1 MEKEILACIEDE
13 NIKYLHSGQISKYVF
28 PLERTEAHEKRVSH
42 LIIRFFIMA
51 FTPDNETAY
60 LVQKRGKN
68 KKSYP
73 GFYTDSASGH
83 VIYSPNLELNDI
95 KENAIR
101 ELEEEFGISP
111 KNIKKIIL
119 HDLNTEQD
127 NFTKEIAYIFF
138 GLVDYNVKLKPN
150 PKELEINESRFY
162 SKRELEI
169 LLSNEKAVD
178 YSKRIWN
185 YLIHRDALS
194 IFEKN
199 HNFKKSGSQN
209 VALFIGRFQ
218 PLHHGHIYVIYR
230 ILESHKK
237 LKIGIGSS
245 QLSETKNDPF
255 TSAERIEFIKTA
267 FEKRNISKNKYEIYE
282 IPDIF
287 NAQKWVDH
295 VVSIVGDFDVIYS
308 NSDWVRQLFRN
319 KGYMVGKKLGIFKKK
334 YNASNIRKLIGR
346 KNKNWTSLVPKEV
359 ANLMK
364 EFNGIER
371 IQSLYEISE
380 EA

>member
-1 MEKEILACIEDE
+1 MEKEILACIEDN
-13 NIKYLHSGQISKYVF
+13 NIKYLHSGQISKYIF
-28 PLERTEAHEKRVSH
+28 PLERSEAHKRQISH

-51 FTPDNETAY
+51 ITPDNEIMY

-73 GFYTDSASGH
+73 EYFTDSASGH

-101 ELEEEFGISP
+101 ELEEEFGITPNSI
-111 KNIKKIIL
+111 KNIIFHKL
-119 HDLNTEQD
+119 STEQD
-127 NFTKEIAYIFF
+127 NLTTEIAYIFL
-138 GLVDYNVKLKPN
+138 GLVDYGVKLN
-150 PKELEINESRFY
+150 PDSKELEVNGSRFY
-162 SKRELEI
+162 SKKELKNI
-169 LLSNEKAVD
+169 LSNKNSVD
-178 YSKRIWN
+178 YSKEIWN
-185 YLIHRDALS
+185 YLIQKDIISL
-194 IFEKN
+194 FKN
-199 HNFKKSGSQN
+199 NQNLKMNGSQDI
-209 VALFIGRFQ
+209 ALFIGRFQ

-245 QLSETKNDPF
+245 QLSKTKNDPF
-255 TSAERIEFIKTA
+255 TSEERIKFITSA
-267 FEKRNISKNKYEIYE
+267 FEKRKISKNRYKIYE

-308 NSDWVRQLFRN
+308 NSDWVRQLFQN
-319 KGYMVGKKLGIFKKK
+319 KGYLVGKKLGIFKKK
-334 YNASNIRKLIGR
+334 YNASNVRKLIS
-346 KNKNWTSLVPKEV
+346 KEKKNWTSLVPKEV
-359 ANLMK
+359 ANLMIK
-364 EFNGIER
+364 FKGIER
-371 IQSLYEISE
+371 IQTLYEIRE

>member
-199 HNFKKSGSQN
+199 HNFKKSG
-209 VALFIGRFQ
+209 
-218 PLHHGHIYVIYR
+218 
-230 ILESHKK
+230 
-237 LKIGIGSS
+237 
-245 QLSETKNDPF
+245 
-255 TSAERIEFIKTA
+255 
-267 FEKRNISKNKYEIYE
+267 
-282 IPDIF
+282 
-287 NAQKWVDH
+287 
-295 VVSIVGDFDVIYS
+295 
-308 NSDWVRQLFRN
+308 
-319 KGYMVGKKLGIFKKK
+319 
-334 YNASNIRKLIGR
+334 
-346 KNKNWTSLVPKEV
+346 
-359 ANLMK
+359 
-364 EFNGIER
+364 
-371 IQSLYEISE
+371 
-380 EA
+380 

>member
-28 PLERTEAHEKRVSH
+28 PLERIEAHKKRISH

-51 FTPDNETAY
+51 ITPDNETVY

-73 GFYTDSASGH
+73 EFFTDSASGH
-83 VIYSPNLELNDI
+83 VIYRPSLELNDI
-95 KENAIR
+95 KENAMR
-101 ELEEEFGISP
+101 ELEEEFGIPRNSI
-111 KNIKKIIL
+111 NKIIL

-127 NFTKEIAYIFF
+127 KFTKEIAYIFF
-138 GLVDYNVKLKPN
+138 GLVDYRVKLKPN
-150 PKELEINESRFY
+150 FEELEIKESRFY
-162 SKRELEI
+162 SKKELEN
-169 LLSNEKAVD
+169 LLRNEKSVD
-178 YSKRIWN
+178 YSKEIWN
-185 YLIHRDALS
+185 YLIHMDLIS
-194 IFEKN
+194 LFEKKN
-199 HNFKKSGSQN
+199 KLKTSSSQD

-218 PLHHGHIYVIYR
+218 PLHHGHIFCFYR

-245 QLSETKNDPF
+245 QLSKTKNDPF
-255 TSAERIEFIKTA
+255 TSEERIKFIKTA
-267 FEKRNISKNKYEIYE
+267 FEKRKISKNRYEIYE

-295 VVSIVGDFDVIYS
+295 VVSIVGDFDIIYS
-308 NSDWVRQLFRN
+308 NNDWVRQLFQN
-319 KGYMVGKKLGIFKKK
+319 KSYLVGKKLGIFKKK
-334 YNASNIRKLIGR
+334 YNASTVRKLIS
-346 KNKNWTSLVPKEV
+346 KENKNWTSLVPKEV

-364 EFNGIER
+364 EFKGVER
-371 IQSLYEISE
+371 IQSFYKISE

>member
-13 NIKYLHSGQISKYVF
+13 NIKYLHSGQISKYIF
-28 PLERTEAHEKRVSH
+28 PLERTEAHKKRVSH
-42 LIIRFFIMA
+42 LIIRLFIMTI
-51 FTPDNETAY
+51 TPDNKTMY

-73 GFYTDSASGH
+73 EFYTDSASGH
-83 VIYSPNLELNDI
+83 VIYKPNLELNDI

-101 ELEEEFGISP
+101 ELEEEFGIPHNS
-111 KNIKKIIL
+111 ITIITL
-119 HDLNTEQD
+119 YDLNTEQD

-138 GLVDYNVKLKPN
+138 GLVDYRVKLKPN
-150 PKELEINESRFY
+150 PEELEINESKFY
-162 SKRELEI
+162 SKKELEN

-178 YSKRIWN
+178 YSKKIWN
-185 YLIHRDALS
+185 YLIHTDVISL
-194 IFEKN
+194 
-199 HNFKKSGSQN
+199 FKKSQNLKTSSSQD

-230 ILESHKK
+230 ILEAHKK

-245 QLSETKNDPF
+245 QLSKTKNDPF
-255 TSAERIEFIKTA
+255 SGEERIKFLKTA
-267 FEKRNISKNKYEIYE
+267 FNKRNISKNRYEIYK

-308 NSDWVRQLFRN
+308 NSDWVRQLFQN
-319 KGYMVGKKLGIFKKK
+319 KGYFVGKKLGIFKKK
-334 YNASNIRKLIGR
+334 YNASHIRKLIS
-346 KNKNWTSLVPKEV
+346 KKKKNWTSLVPKEV
-359 ANLMK
+359 AKLME

>member
-28 PLERTEAHEKRVSH
+28 PLERTDAHKKGVSH

-51 FTPDNETAY
+51 ITPDNETVY

-73 GFYTDSASGH
+73 EFYTDSASGH
-83 VIYSPNLELNDI
+83 VIYRPNLELNDI

-101 ELEEEFGISP
+101 ELEEEFGIPRNSI
-111 KNIKKIIL
+111 NKIIF

-138 GLVDYNVKLKPN
+138 GLVDYSVKLKPN
-150 PKELEINESRFY
+150 FEELEIKESRFY
-162 SKRELEI
+162 SKKELENI
-169 LLSNEKAVD
+169 LRNEKSVD
-178 YSKRIWN
+178 YSKEIWN
-185 YLIHRDALS
+185 YLIQMDVIS
-194 IFEKN
+194 FFEIN
-199 HNFKKSGSQN
+199 QNLKKSGSQD
-209 VALFIGRFQ
+209 VALFIGRWQ

-245 QLSETKNDPF
+245 QLSKTKNDPF
-255 TSAERIEFIKTA
+255 TSEERIKFINTA
-267 FEKRNISKNKYEIYE
+267 FEKRKISKNKYEIYE

-295 VVSIVGDFDVIYS
+295 VVSIVGDFDIIYS
-308 NSDWVRQLFRN
+308 NSDWVRQLFQN
-319 KGYMVGKKLGIFKKK
+319 KNYLVGKKLGIFKKK
-334 YNASNIRKLIGR
+334 YNASNVRKLIS
-346 KNKNWTSLVPKEV
+346 KEKKNWTNLVPKEI
-359 ANLMK
+359 ANLIK
-364 EFNGIER
+364 EFKGIER

>member
-28 PLERTEAHEKRVSH
+28 PLERTEAHKKRISH
-42 LIIRFFIMA
+42 LIIRIFIMA
-51 FTPDNETAY
+51 ITPDNKIIY

-73 GFYTDSASGH
+73 EFYTDSASGH
-83 VIYSPNLELNDI
+83 VIYKPNLELSDI

-101 ELEEEFGISP
+101 ELEEEFDISP
-111 KNIKKIIL
+111 NSIKKIIF

-127 NFTKEIAYIFF
+127 IFTKEVAYIFF
-138 GLVDYNVKLKPN
+138 GLVEYPVKLKPN

-162 SKRELEI
+162 SKKELEN

-178 YSKRIWN
+178 YSKKIWKD
-185 YLIHRDALS
+185 LIHTDALS
-194 IFEKN
+194 LFEKN
-199 HNFKKSGSQN
+199 QKTNKSGSQD

-230 ILESHKK
+230 ILETHKK

-245 QLSETKNDPF
+245 QLSKTKNDPF
-255 TSAERIEFIKTA
+255 TSEERIKFIKSA
-267 FEKRNISKNKYEIYE
+267 FEKRKISKNRFEIYE

-319 KGYMVGKKLGIFKKK
+319 KNYLVGKKLGIFKKK
-334 YNASNIRKLIGR
+334 YNASNIRKLISR
-346 KNKNWTSLVPKEV
+346 KKKNWTNLVPKEV
-359 ANLMK
+359 ANLMI
-364 EFNGIER
+364 EFKGIER

>member
-1 MEKEILACIEDE
+1 
-13 NIKYLHSGQISKYVF
+13 
-28 PLERTEAHEKRVSH
+28 
-42 LIIRFFIMA
+42 
-51 FTPDNETAY
+51 
-60 LVQKRGKN
+60 
-68 KKSYP
+68 
-73 GFYTDSASGH
+73 
-83 VIYSPNLELNDI
+83 
-95 KENAIR
+95 
-101 ELEEEFGISP
+101 
-111 KNIKKIIL
+111 
-119 HDLNTEQD
+119 
-127 NFTKEIAYIFF
+127 
-138 GLVDYNVKLKPN
+138 
-150 PKELEINESRFY
+150 
-162 SKRELEI
+162 
-169 LLSNEKAVD
+169 
-178 YSKRIWN
+178 
-185 YLIHRDALS
+185 
-194 IFEKN
+194 
-199 HNFKKSGSQN
+199 N

-334 YNASNIRKLIGR
+334 YNASNIRKLISR

-371 IQSLYEISE
+371 IQSFYEISE